1 MYCMKKTTVYLPED
15 LKSALGRIAKE
26 KGRSEAELIREAIR
40 DLVQD
45 TEPPRPRLP
54 LFASGDPTLA
64 RRFEEELRGF
74 GE

>member
-1 MYCMKKTTVYLPED
+1 MYGMKKTTVYLPED
-15 LKSALGRIAKE
+15 LKSALGRVAAQ

-40 DLVQD
+40 DLVRD
-45 TEPPRPRLP
+45 SEPPRPRLP
-54 LFASGDPTLA
+54 LFSSDDPTLA